1 MPDNTNYSAI
11 AIDYKRKAAFVL
23 VDGEHITSRICGEN
37 ISVTK
42 KIDGAMQIVFCRDGK
57 AFMANSGGSIREG
70 LPCLDDFAA
79 QLKKAGISSAT
90 VAAELYVPSA
100 GVRPRCYDTVA
111 ALGGKDPDGA
121 KKLCLAPFDLL
132 DLNGE
137 PFAAAHYKEKHAKL
151 AELFKSDYV
160 RPVEQRLVSSAAEV
174 EQIFNEW
181 VTEGG
186 AEGLVVRSEMPLV
199 WKIKPRHTLD
209 AAVVGYTTGEAGI
222 RDLMFAVRR
231 DDGLFQPFGVTSNGL
246 SNEERKSLPAELEK
260 SAVESDYI
268 QSDSRGIAFQMVRP
282 ERVYELSVGEL
293 ISESNQGKI
302 KWNPLLEISSD
313 GWLCRGQTPGVSAI
327 SLSIVHFRGDKT
339 AEAAAI
345 RVSQLSDL
353 CPFAEVQKTSAG
365 KPSEVLARRVYK
377 KVSGAKTMVQKFV
390 IWKTNKENTGDY
402 PAYIFH
408 HTDYSASRKEALKR
422 DLRVSSSEE
431 QIRKI
436 MDDFIAENIKKGW
449 EEVK

>member
-1 MPDNTNYSAI
+1 
-11 AIDYKRKAAFVL
+11 
-23 VDGEHITSRICGEN
+23 
-37 ISVTK
+37 
-42 KIDGAMQIVFCRDGK
+42 MQVVFYRDGK
-57 AFMANSGGSIREG
+57 AFMANSGGNIREN
-70 LPCLDDFAA
+70 LPCLDDFAE
-79 QLKKAGISSAT
+79 QLKRAGVSSAT

-100 GVRPRCYDTVA
+100 GTRPRCYDTLE
-111 ALGGKDPDGA
+111 ALNSKDPDDA

-137 PFAAAHYKEKHAKL
+137 PFAASHYKIKHAKL

-174 EQIFNEW
+174 QQIFNEW

-186 AEGLVVRSEMPLV
+186 AEGLVVRSEIPIV

-209 AAVVGYTTGEAGI
+209 AAVIGYTTSEAGI

-231 DDGLFQPFGVTSNGL
+231 DDGLFQTFGVTSNGL
-246 SNEERKSLPAELEK
+246 SDEVRKSLPAELEK
-260 SAVESDYI
+260 SAVESEYI
-268 QSDSRGIAFQMVRP
+268 HSDSRGIAFQMVRP

-302 KWNPLLEISSD
+302 KWNSLLEISPD

-327 SLSIVHFRGDKT
+327 GMSIVRPREDKSV
-339 AEAAAI
+339 EAASI
-345 RVSQLSDL
+345 RVTQLSDL
-353 CPFAEVQKTSAG
+353 CPFAEVQPTSAG
-365 KPSEVLARRVYK
+365 KPSEVLARRVFK

-402 PAYIFH
+402 PAYILYY
-408 HTDYSASRKEALKR
+408 TDYSATRKEALKR

-436 MDDFIAENIKKGW
+436 MDDFIADKIKKGW
-449 EEVK
+449 EEVL